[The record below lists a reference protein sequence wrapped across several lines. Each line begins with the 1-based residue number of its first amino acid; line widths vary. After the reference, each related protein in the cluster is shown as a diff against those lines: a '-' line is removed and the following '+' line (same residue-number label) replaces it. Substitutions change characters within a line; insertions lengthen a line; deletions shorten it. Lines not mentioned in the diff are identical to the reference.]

1 MWFLQKDS
9 NTSWDLQIRHSSG
22 SWSWRKKKYCCQI
35 NLEMTLM
42 IYSFTIQWKPDDI
55 IIPRKRLM
63 QDRGTLSTR
72 VSVFLFL
79 YVILLFCYFIGIQ
92 TNTKYIKNYLGTHHP
107 GKELLRQL
115 FMCHYTILGLF
126 FMFSTHM
133 HIHTHTYVNNTIFV
147 L

>member
-42 IYSFTIQWKPDDI
+42 IYSFTIQWKPDDT

-79 YVILLFCYFIGIQ
+79 YVILLFWYFIGIQ
-92 TNTKYIKNYLGTHHP
+92 TNIKYIKNYLGTHHP
-107 GKELLRQL
+107 GKELTKA
-115 FMCHYTILGLF
+115 TIYAPLY
-126 FMFSTHM
+126 
-133 HIHTHTYVNNTIFV
+133 HIKFIFHVSHTNAHTYTHICK
-147 L
+147 